1 MWTGRVRRAARPARA
16 REEKTI
22 MMTGNGAEP
31 AQRPPLAG
39 EAERPGRPAPGPG
52 RPGAGR
58 AAGLLMSV
66 AAVTLGVASYLHR
79 DGRIP
84 LGFTVIHG
92 ERFFGASIPEAVI
105 AAVLAAG
112 AVAAL
117 AAWSR
122 SRAAAVGATTF
133 AVAGVAYGLSVTA
146 GSGRPIDLAYHSAL
160 MAVLLATEAILWRR
174 AVVSGSRAAAAR
186 G

>member
-1 MWTGRVRRAARPARA
+1 
-16 REEKTI
+16 
-22 MMTGNGAEP
+22 MMMGNGAEP

-39 EAERPGRPAPGPG
+39 EGERPGRPAPGVG

-58 AAGLLMSV
+58 AAGLLMGV

-92 ERFFGASIPEAVI
+92 ERFYGASIPEAVI
-105 AAVLAAG
+105 AVVLAAG

-122 SRAAAVGATTF
+122 GRAAAVGATTF
-133 AVAGVAYGLSVTA
+133 AIAGVAYGLSVTT
-146 GSGRPIDLAYHSAL
+146 GTGRAIDIAYHSAL
-160 MAVLLATEAILWRR
+160 LAVLLATEVILWRR
-174 AVVSGSRAAAAR
+174 GVVSGSRAAAAR